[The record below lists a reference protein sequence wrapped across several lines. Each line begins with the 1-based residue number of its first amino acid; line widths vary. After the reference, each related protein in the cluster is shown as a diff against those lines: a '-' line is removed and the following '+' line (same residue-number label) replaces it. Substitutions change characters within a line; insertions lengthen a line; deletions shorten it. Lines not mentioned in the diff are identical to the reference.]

1 MTKGTNIR
9 GLALGVLLEVSGG
22 MEYSHVALRNV
33 LEKYQY
39 LEKQE
44 RAFLTRLVEGTL
56 ERRIWL
62 DYVID
67 QFSSVKVRKQ
77 KPVIREIL
85 RLSVYQLQFMD
96 SVPDAAVVSEAVK
109 LAEKKGFRQLKGFV
123 NGVLRNVA
131 RNLTELKY
139 PPREQILSYL
149 SVRYSMPEWI
159 VEDWILAYGEE
170 TVERMLAAFYENRP
184 TTIRVNESRTTPE
197 ELKAKL
203 LRRGVS
209 VSQAP
214 YLPCALQIE
223 GYDYL
228 GALPEFREG
237 LFQVQDVSS
246 MLAVEA
252 AGVKPGDY
260 CIDVCAAPGGKSLY
274 LAEKT
279 GEKGLVDARDL
290 TEYKA
295 ELIRENA
302 ERLQAENIKVSV
314 RDACV
319 PDKASEGQADV
330 LLADLPC
337 SGLGV
342 LGKKTDLKYRM
353 SREQQQELAALQR
366 KILSVVQAYVK
377 PGGILIYST
386 CTICQ
391 AENEENV
398 RWFLEQYPYE
408 AVSMEDCLPEELLRE
423 LSRQPEEKSGVG
435 FQKNTVR
442 QGYLQLLPG
451 MQRCDGFFI
460 AKFRRKVGE

>member
-170 TVERMLAAFYENRP
+170 TVKRMLAAFYENRS

-197 ELKAKL
+197 ELKQKL
-203 LRRGVS
+203 LARGVS

-228 GALPEFREG
+228 GVLPEFREG

-423 LSRQPEEKSGVG
+423 LSRQQEEKPGAG
-435 FQKNTVR
+435 LQKNTVR

-451 MQRCDGFFI
+451 VQRCDGFFI
-460 AKFRRKVGE
+460 AKFRRKIGE

>member
-159 VEDWILAYGEE
+159 VEDWISVYGEE

-209 VSQAP
+209 VIQAP

-228 GALPEFREG
+228 GALPEFWEG

-423 LSRQPEEKSGVG
+423 LSRQQEEKSGVG

-460 AKFRRKVGE
+460 AKFRRKIGE

>member
-1 MTKGTNIR
+1 MWQRRRLLFCLYFVCSYCSEDGIVTKGTNIR

-139 PPREQILSYL
+139 PPREQTLSYL

-170 TVERMLAAFYENRP
+170 TVKRMLAAFYENRP

-203 LRRGVS
+203 LRRGVN

-228 GALPEFREG
+228 GVLPEFREG

-377 PGGILIYST
+377 PGGILI
-386 CTICQ
+386 
-391 AENEENV
+391 
-398 RWFLEQYPYE
+398 
-408 AVSMEDCLPEELLRE
+408 
-423 LSRQPEEKSGVG
+423 
-435 FQKNTVR
+435 
-442 QGYLQLLPG
+442 
-451 MQRCDGFFI
+451 
-460 AKFRRKVGE
+460 

>member
-139 PPREQILSYL
+139 PPREQTLSYL

-170 TVERMLAAFYENRP
+170 TVKRMLAAFYENRP

-197 ELKAKL
+197 VLKAKL
-203 LRRGVS
+203 LRRGVN

-228 GALPEFREG
+228 SALPEFREG

-408 AVSMEDCLPEELLRE
+408 VVSMEDCLPEELLRE
-423 LSRQPEEKSGVG
+423 LSRQQEEKSGVG

-451 MQRCDGFFI
+451 MQHCDGFFI
-460 AKFRRKVGE
+460 AKFRRKIGE